1 MAHNEENYDIEEE
14 EDGEEGED
22 GDEQYVAG
30 AQVLLLL
37 LLTLLVPPGIRS
49 ECEGKR
55 RKENQQRRF
64 LGGPI
69 FY

>member
-1 MAHNEENYDIEEE
+1 MTHNEENYDIEEE

-37 LLTLLVPPGIRS
+37 LLALLVPPGIRS
-49 ECEGKR
+49 ECEEKR
-55 RKENQQRRF
+55 TKNHEK
-64 LGGPI
+64 
-69 FY
+69 

>member
-37 LLTLLVPPGIRS
+37 LLTLLVPSGIRP
-49 ECEGKR
+49 ECDDINLPEFA
-55 RKENQQRRF
+55 NSILF
-64 LGGPI
+64 
-69 FY
+69 

>member
-1 MAHNEENYDIEEE
+1 MTHNKENYDIEEE

-37 LLTLLVPPGIRS
+37 LLTLLVPSGIRP
-49 ECEGKR
+49 ECDDI
-55 RKENQQRRF
+55 N
-64 LGGPI
+64 LP
-69 FY
+69 